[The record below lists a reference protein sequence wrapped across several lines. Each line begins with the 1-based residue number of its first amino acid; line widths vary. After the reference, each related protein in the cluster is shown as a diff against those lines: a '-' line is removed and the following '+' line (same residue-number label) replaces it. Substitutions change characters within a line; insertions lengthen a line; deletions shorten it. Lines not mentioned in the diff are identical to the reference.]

1 MSKTNQ
7 LKQTAEEFNLVVFKL
22 LTQSVLSDSDKE
34 KLKQIN
40 QRHTNKV
47 MLMTKLADDNQL

>member
-1 MSKTNQ
+1 VNKSNQ

-22 LTQSVLSDSDKE
+22 LTQAVLSDSDKA

-47 MLMTKLADDNQL
+47 VLMTKLADDNQL

>member
-1 MSKTNQ
+1 MSKSNQ

-22 LTQSVLSDSDKE
+22 LTQAVLSDSDKA